1 MHRKMLCLLL
11 CGVLAFPLAGCELTI
26 NGKQIFSTE
35 HQEEEHIKEEKKTYS
50 MDEIIEAIKIGK
62 YSLKIDGEVVDTFI
76 VEDIMNKIYEEPY
89 WTGSLIDEHTVI
101 ITVYNKRDDRTKYI
115 SISADLDTGEL
126 QVVELLSDKLYTD
139 DEAKEKFTEM
149 LVEISD
155 KVEKKQET
163 EKKEEKKTEKKKE
176 TKKSDSQE
184 GGMTFESQA
193 PYGRCLGCNC
203 ALTKSGAY
211 CSQCNELT
219 GFRCATCQ
227 VPLRHYHELGKW
239 EDDFCSNECM
249 NHWYEEY
256 ARTNQKAYC
265 MYCGKE
271 TTVGMTEQWFGCCSE
286 ICAVNYEGEQY
297 EKYLKETGQW
307 QYD

>member
-1 MHRKMLCLLL
+1 
-11 CGVLAFPLAGCELTI
+11 
-26 NGKQIFSTE
+26 
-35 HQEEEHIKEEKKTYS
+35 
-50 MDEIIEAIKIGK
+50 
-62 YSLKIDGEVVDTFI
+62 
-76 VEDIMNKIYEEPY
+76 
-89 WTGSLIDEHTVI
+89 
-101 ITVYNKRDDRTKYI
+101 
-115 SISADLDTGEL
+115 
-126 QVVELLSDKLYTD
+126 
-139 DEAKEKFTEM
+139 
-149 LVEISD
+149 
-155 KVEKKQET
+155 
-163 EKKEEKKTEKKKE
+163 
-176 TKKSDSQE
+176 
-184 GGMTFESQA
+184 MTFESQA

-227 VPLRHYHELGKW
+227 VPLRHYHELGEW